1 MIITSFIAEPIM
13 TTSGQLVGCELL
25 TRFHRQDLPVLN
37 SKYFIMAMDIERK
50 RELLTRQLQAI
61 ELRASWFRDHRLF
74 CTVNVDTL
82 QARLCVYDSGIT
94 HLLDKLE
101 FVRLEI
107 SEDFEGLELGIDHPV
122 LRTLL
127 NVGYRLFLDDLG
139 SGRANVAALTTGC
152 YEAVKIDRA
161 FYREEVQKPTFNVLM
176 KNIMNYCPYVIVE
189 GVEQRQELP
198 VLRDAGVTAVQG
210 YLYRSVP
217 FDKITTLSNTIVN
230 TL

>member
-1 MIITSFIAEPIM
+1 MINTTFIAEPIM

-25 TRFHRQDLPVLN
+25 TRFHREDLPVLN
-37 SKYFIMAMDIERK
+37 SKYFIMTMTVAGK
-50 RELLTRQLQAI
+50 KELLKQQLETI
-61 ELRASWFRDHRLF
+61 EVHASWFREHRLF
-74 CTVNVDTL
+74 CTVNVDTV
-82 QARLCVYDSGIT
+82 QARLCVFDRDIIQ
-94 HLLDKLE
+94 LLDKLD
-101 FVRLEI
+101 FMRLEI
-107 SEDFEGLELGIDHPV
+107 SENFEGLELGINHPV
-122 LRTLL
+122 LKTLL
-127 NVGYRLFLDDLG
+127 NVGYLLFLDDLG

-198 VLRDAGVTAVQG
+198 VLRNAGVTAVQG

-217 FDKITTLSNTIVN
+217 FDKIHNLI
-230 TL
+230 

>member
-1 MIITSFIAEPIM
+1 MINTTFIAEPIM

-25 TRFHRQDLPVLN
+25 TRFHREDLPVLN
-37 SKYFIMAMDIERK
+37 SKYFIMAMTVAGK
-50 RELLTRQLQAI
+50 KELLKQQLETI
-61 ELRASWFRDHRLF
+61 EVHASWFREHRLF
-74 CTVNVDTL
+74 CTVNVDTV
-82 QARLCVYDSGIT
+82 QARLCVFDRDIIQ
-94 HLLDKLE
+94 LLDKLD
-101 FVRLEI
+101 FMRLEI
-107 SEDFEGLELGIDHPV
+107 SENFEGLELGINHPV
-122 LRTLL
+122 LKTLL

-198 VLRDAGVTAVQG
+198 VLRNAGVTAVQG

-217 FDKITTLSNTIVN
+217 FDKIHNLI
-230 TL
+230 

>member
-25 TRFHRQDLPVLN
+25 TRFHRHDLPVLN
-37 SKYFIMAMDIERK
+37 SKYFIMAMSVEAK
-50 RELLTRQLQAI
+50 KELLKRQLQAI

-74 CTVNVDTL
+74 CTVNVDTV
-82 QARLCVYDSGIT
+82 QARLCMFDTDVTRI
-94 HLLDKLE
+94 LDKLE

-107 SEDFEGLELGIDHPV
+107 SEDFEGLELGIEHPV
-122 LRTLL
+122 LSTLL

-176 KNIMNYCPYVIVE
+176 KNIMKYCPYVIVE

-210 YLYRSVP
+210 YLYRSIP
-217 FDKITTLSNTIVN
+217 FHKVN
-230 TL
+230 SLL

>member
-1 MIITSFIAEPIM
+1 MINTTFIAEPIM

-25 TRFHRQDLPVLN
+25 TRFHREDLPVLN
-37 SKYFIMAMDIERK
+37 SKYFVMAMTVEGK
-50 RELLTRQLQAI
+50 KELLKQQL
-61 ELRASWFRDHRLF
+61 ETVEVHASWFREHRLF
-74 CTVNVDTL
+74 CTVNVDTV
-82 QARLCVYDSGIT
+82 QARLCVFDRDIIQ
-94 HLLDKLE
+94 LLDKLD
-101 FVRLEI
+101 FMRLEI
-107 SEDFEGLELGIDHPV
+107 SENFGGLELGINHPI
-122 LRTLL
+122 LKTLL

-161 FYREEVQKPTFNVLM
+161 FYREEVQKPTFNILM
-176 KNIMNYCPYVIVE
+176 KNIMKYCPYVIVE

-217 FDKITTLSNTIVN
+217 FDKIHNLI
-230 TL
+230 

>member
-1 MIITSFIAEPIM
+1 MINTTFIAEPIM
-13 TTSGQLVGCELL
+13 TTSGQLIGCELL
-25 TRFHRQDLPVLN
+25 TRFHCEDLPVLN

-61 ELRASWFRDHRLF
+61 EVQASWFRANRLF
-74 CTVNVDTL
+74 CTVNVDTVL
-82 QARLCVYDSGIT
+82 ARLCVFDRDIIQ
-94 HLLDKLE
+94 LMDKLE

-107 SEDFEGLELGIDHPV
+107 SEDFDGLEKGIEHPI

-152 YEAVKIDRA
+152 YEAVKLDRA
-161 FYREEVQKPTFNVLM
+161 FYRQEVQKPTFNVLM

-217 FDKITTLSNTIVN
+217 FDKMHNL
-230 TL
+230 L

>member
-1 MIITSFIAEPIM
+1 MIITTFIAEPIM

-25 TRFHRQDLPVLN
+25 TRFHREDLPVLN
-37 SKYFIMAMDIERK
+37 SKYFIMAMTVAGK
-50 RELLTRQLQAI
+50 KELLKQQLETI
-61 ELRASWFRDHRLF
+61 EVHASWFREHRLF
-74 CTVNVDTL
+74 CTVNVDTV
-82 QARLCVYDSGIT
+82 QARLCVFDRDIIQ
-94 HLLDKLE
+94 LLDKLE
-101 FVRLEI
+101 FMRLEI
-107 SEDFEGLELGIDHPV
+107 SENFEGLELGINHPV
-122 LRTLL
+122 LKTLL

-176 KNIMNYCPYVIVE
+176 KNIMKYCPYVIVE

-217 FDKITTLSNTIVN
+217 FDKIHNLI
-230 TL
+230 

>member
-1 MIITSFIAEPIM
+1 MINTTFIAEPIM

-25 TRFHRQDLPVLN
+25 TRFHREDLPVLN
-37 SKYFIMAMDIERK
+37 SKYFIMAMTVAGK
-50 RELLTRQLQAI
+50 KELLKQQLETI
-61 ELRASWFRDHRLF
+61 EVHASWFREHLLF
-74 CTVNVDTL
+74 CTVNVDTV
-82 QARLCVYDSGIT
+82 QARLCVFDRDIIQ
-94 HLLDKLE
+94 LLDKLE
-101 FVRLEI
+101 FMRLEI
-107 SEDFEGLELGIDHPV
+107 SENFEGLELGINHPV
-122 LRTLL
+122 LKTLL

-176 KNIMNYCPYVIVE
+176 KNIMKYCPYVIVE

-217 FDKITTLSNTIVN
+217 FDKIHNLI
-230 TL
+230 